1 VPNFIPRF
9 VVGFFFFKNWYFSK
23 KMIIYFEKSHFWRKK
38 RVFRQLK
45 ATISYHKKVVLCT
58 ARSTTV
64 DGHDI
69 NKKFRR
75 IPRAKKFLFE
85 NKNSPFFPSIFFRN
99 FFFHFFQIVWN
110 ACKKIFSKFFFVQ
123 LSKNTWKKTRKFSKK
138 CNMTPSIWDICAKK
152 LVVTK
157 VNKAVI
163 LIITKQILG

>member
-1 VPNFIPRF
+1 MWDLGLINLPGLTSPGAYDEVISRSLIKLVFHTKTLIFEIFLSIFLRQEKKICWK
-9 VVGFFFFKNWYFSK
+9 FFCRHFRQ
-23 KMIIYFEKSHFWRKK
+23 FEKNSKFFRK
-38 RVFRQLK
+38 
-45 ATISYHKKVVLCT
+45 
-58 ARSTTV
+58 
-64 DGHDI
+64 
-69 NKKFRR
+69 
-75 IPRAKKFLFE
+75 
-85 NKNSPFFPSIFFRN
+85 IFFRN

-163 LIITKQILG
+163 LIITKQILD